1 MRGVSDSMT
10 TLLTQERAL
19 AAARTLAA
27 VRVAI
32 GVTAWLAPK
41 VALRP
46 WVGKAACE
54 FPSVILLGR
63 ALGARDIAL
72 GAGTLLAAQQ
82 TRPVRGWI
90 EAGGLSDAGDSLAT
104 LMTFR
109 DLPHTMRWAVL
120 ATTLGAAAAAAM
132 ISPVVDALERPQD

>member
-1 MRGVSDSMT
+1 MHGVSDSMT
-10 TLLTQERAL
+10 PLLTQERAL
-19 AAARTLAA
+19 VAARALAA

-32 GVTAWLAPK
+32 GLTAWLAPK

-46 WVGKAACE
+46 WVGNGPSE

-72 GAGTLLAAQQ
+72 GAGTLLAARQA
-82 TRPVRGWI
+82 RPVRGWI
-90 EAGGLSDAGDSLAT
+90 EAGGLADAGDSLAT

-109 DLPHTMRWAVL
+109 DLPHTMRWAIL
-120 ATTLGAAAAAAM
+120 TTTLGAAAAAAM
-132 ISPVVDALERPQD
+132 ISPVVDALAGVRD